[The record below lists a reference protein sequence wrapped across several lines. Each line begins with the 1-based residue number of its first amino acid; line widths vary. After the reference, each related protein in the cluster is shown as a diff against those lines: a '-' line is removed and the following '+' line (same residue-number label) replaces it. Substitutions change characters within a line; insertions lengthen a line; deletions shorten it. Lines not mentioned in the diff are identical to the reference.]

1 MKAVISLILG
11 LIILSSSSYCE
22 SANDSFYLIGPGDVL
37 EISVWNEPDLN
48 KKLIVPPDGVISFPL
63 IDPIKVNNLTITALK
78 KAVAKRL
85 SEYIPDATVTVLL
98 IPVIRCATP
107 L

>member
-1 MKAVISLILG
+1 MKAIITCILGCLILTV
-11 LIILSSSSYCE
+11 SYSNA
-22 SANDSFYLIGPGDVL
+22 SAEDNFYLIGPGDVL
-37 EISVWNEPDLN
+37 EVSVWNEPGLN

-63 IDPIKVNNLTITALK
+63 INPIKVTNLTITALK
-78 KAVAKRL
+78 KAVTKKL

-98 IPVIRCATP
+98 IEINS